1 MTVAEVVDSNHLPV
15 IFWFHLCIQ
24 YNSQIYLVGMKGLE
38 PIRPYGHQILN
49 LGWLPVSAH
58 PLETKIYS
66 FCLNPKVQNQENL
79 GEKLARITL
88 LRFRY
93 PFQQLG

>member
-1 MTVAEVVDSNHLPV
+1 MTVAEVVELNHPRP
-15 IFWFHLCIQ
+15 FCRDTCA
-24 YNSQIYLVGMKGLE
+24 YNTTVKSTLVGMKGLE

-79 GEKLARITL
+79 GEKLARITS
-88 LRFRY
+88 LRIRY